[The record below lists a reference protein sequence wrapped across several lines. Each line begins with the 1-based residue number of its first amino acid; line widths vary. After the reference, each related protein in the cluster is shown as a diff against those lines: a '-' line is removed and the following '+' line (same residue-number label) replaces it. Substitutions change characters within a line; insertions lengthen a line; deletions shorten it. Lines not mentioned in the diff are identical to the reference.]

1 VQVYPDTDTSVM
13 LRKALVDQATQD
25 KGING
30 VAVKA
35 RHAIK
40 AKLQQAQ
47 KRRQE
52 AAEQVHT

>member
-1 VQVYPDTDTSVM
+1 M
-13 LRKALVDQATQD
+13 LRKALGDQATQD

-52 AAEQVHT
+52 AAEQVRT